1 MNKILNKTL
10 KFNNG
15 LEIPQIG
22 LGTYELVDE
31 QETLASIKAALKAG
45 YKHIDTASI
54 YNNHK
59 IIAQAIKESGVER
72 KTLFITSKVWNS
84 HSKYEQ
90 AKQAIDEIL
99 KELEIDYIDLLLI
112 HWPTED
118 RLECWKA
125 LEEALDQGKVKS
137 IGVSNFQVHHLKE
150 LLENCRVKPVINQ
163 IELHP
168 ALQNLEVVKFCQA
181 NDILVESWGTMIRGK
196 CFEVDELKL
205 LAKKY
210 NKSEAQICLR
220 WALQLGYIIIPKSS
234 KPVRVIDNIQIE
246 DFELTNEDIQ
256 LIGTI
261 KQQRVG
267 PDPDN
272 FDF

>member
-1 MNKILNKTL
+1 MNKVLEKTL

-15 LEIPQIG
+15 LEIPQVG
-22 LGTYELVDE
+22 LGTYKITDE
-31 QETLASIKAALKAG
+31 SENLESIKAALENG

-59 IIAQAIKESGVER
+59 TVARAIKESNINR
-72 KTLFITSKVWNS
+72 KDLFITSKVWNS
-84 HSKYEQ
+84 HHKYEM
-90 AKQAIDEIL
+90 AKQAIDDIL
-99 KELEIDYIDLLLI
+99 NELELDYIDLLLV

-125 LEEALDQGKVKS
+125 LEEAVEEGKVKS
-137 IGVSNFQVHHLKE
+137 IGVSNFQPQHIEE
-150 LLENCRVKPVINQ
+150 LLKVCKIKPVINQ

-168 ALQNLEVVKFCQA
+168 ALQNQQVVKICKE

-196 CFEVDELKL
+196 CFDIEEIQL

-210 NKSEAQICLR
+210 NKSTAQICLR
-220 WALQLGYIIIPKSS
+220 WAYQLDYVIIPKSS
-234 KPVRVIDNIQIE
+234 KPSRVIENVQIG
-246 DFELTNEDIQ
+246 DFELTLEDMN
-256 LIGTI
+256 LLASI
-261 KQQRVG
+261 KEYRDG